1 MIFISV
7 IAGID
12 KVGILVAGFQLEGR
26 NWEIEMREFDPIQ
39 QHRHFCPWVNGH
51 VATAGSSS
59 GASAL
64 CGWQLTLDALQHQ
77 HPPAAGLA
85 ESESTASMYK
95 VRTNCGDDI
104 FVLIL

>member
-12 KVGILVAGFQLEGR
+12 KVGVLVAGFQLEGR
-26 NWEIEMREFDPIQ
+26 NWEVEMREFDPIQ

-77 HPPAAGLA
+77 HPSAAGLA

-95 VRTNCGDDI
+95 VHTDCGDDI
-104 FVLIL
+104 FVFL